1 MNKSRIFLS
10 PPHMGGSEIEYV
22 NEAFRSNFIAPVGPM
37 VQKFE
42 KFFSEITRIPNC
54 LAVSSGTAAM
64 HLALRCL
71 AKEKKEKNHS
81 RKPVV
86 LASSLTFIGSIS
98 PAMFEGYDLVFL
110 DSSKG
115 TWNMDPE
122 VLQEELE
129 WRFGRGKLPIAVV
142 PTDLYG
148 EPSDLPQIME
158 ICENFGV
165 PVVCDSAEAV
175 GARYRGRD
183 GVFHHAGYHA
193 NAAVFSFN
201 GNKIITTSGGGL
213 LASHDIRMINHA
225 RKLATQAREEFPW
238 YEHNEVGYNYR
249 MSNIVAA
256 IGIGQLEV
264 LEDRVNRRRAINALY
279 HDILSPIEGVS
290 FLEEPGYS
298 IGNQW
303 LTVVFIDPATF
314 GVDNNFVRE
323 VLEFNNIESR
333 PVWKPMHMQP
343 VFQSMVARYQAER
356 VRKYDVC
363 EEYFSKGLCLP
374 SGSALSDSDVERIC
388 SIIISCRNRKV

>member
-1 MNKSRIFLS
+1 
-10 PPHMGGSEIEYV
+10 MGGSESQYV
-22 NEAFRSNFIAPVGPM
+22 GEAFQSNFIAPLGPM
-37 VQKFE
+37 VNKFE
-42 KFFSEITRIPNC
+42 AEFSKISGLPFC

-71 AKEKKEKNHS
+71 SNRSSTEVDN
-81 RKPVV
+81 RKPVII
-86 LASSLTFIGSIS
+86 ASSLTFIGSIS
-98 PAMFEGYDLVFL
+98 PACFEGIDLVFL
-110 DSSKG
+110 DSSYG
-115 TWNMDPE
+115 SWNMDTD
-122 VLQEELE
+122 LLLAELE
-129 WRFGRGKLPIAVV
+129 WRKSRDVLPIAVI

-148 EPSDLPQIME
+148 EPSNLPKIRE
-158 ICENFGV
+158 ICLQFQI
-165 PVVCDSAEAV
+165 PLISDSAEAV
-175 GARYRGRD
+175 GAHYFD
-183 GVFHHAGYHA
+183 GKGNMRHAGFDSD
-193 NAAVFSFN
+193 AAVFSFN
-201 GNKIITTSGGGL
+201 GNKIITTSGGGML
-213 LASHDIRMINHA
+213 GSHDEVFINHA

-238 YEHNEVGYNYR
+238 YEHAEIGYNYR

-256 IGIGQLEV
+256 IGVGQLEV
-264 LEDRVNRRRAINALY
+264 LEDRVNRRRAINAMY

-290 FLEEPGYS
+290 FLEEPGYA

-323 VLEFNNIESR
+323 VLETNNIESR

-343 VFQSMVARYQAER
+343 VFRSMVARYQAER